1 MTRSYWKTASGHPV
15 QGAAVVRRHPSDFV
29 LGGHLAIVL
38 DVAESEA
45 FEGHL
50 AQVLVID
57 DGRRAPYQVVEGVV
71 VCAGAPLGA
80 SSATRVRPTPTSQ
93 RVLAPAHR
101 AELAATGRL
110 PLDLPL
116 DLLDGDRCVV
126 QYLGGNEQRP
136 YISAFW
142 PAPRRF
148 PAPATPAVPEAVLEA
163 RHAGLSIRVD
173 ARGSLALSTEES
185 GAPPADTVLDEDD
198 DAAGPGAPSIGGDI
212 DVALKPGRR
221 VRISAGGQPILTVRH
236 DGWGPVIEVGTRGD
250 RPWEEAVLG
259 GVLVAFWNQF
269 RSDLIGKLQAIESQF
284 ERFYTQEYALHQ
296 HGLGSSGTTP
306 PVQPPPNP
314 TTAVFQPAAASAPP
328 APVPGKAPEDSPRT
342 PPGQKTDEGTF
353 ARMKTYR
360 MLSPALRL
368 PHPDTRPLAQD
379 EED

>member
-29 LGGHLAIVL
+29 LGGHLAVVL
-38 DVAESEA
+38 DVAEAEA
-45 FEGHL
+45 FEGHV
-50 AQVLVID
+50 AQVLVVD

-80 SSATRVRPTPTSQ
+80 SSATRVRPTPTSR
-93 RVLAPAHR
+93 RVLAPAQR
-101 AELAATGRL
+101 EELGRTGRL
-110 PLDLPL
+110 PADVPL
-116 DLLDGDRCVV
+116 DQLDGDRCVV

-136 YISAFW
+136 YTSAFW
-142 PAPRRF
+142 PAPRRV
-148 PAPATPAVPEAVLEA
+148 PAAPPPAGPEAVLEA
-163 RHAGLSIRVD
+163 RHAGLTLRID

-185 GAPPADTVLDEDD
+185 GAAPVDGLLDEED
-198 DAAGPGAPSIGGDI
+198 DAAGPAAPSIGGDI
-212 DVALKPGRR
+212 DLTLKPGRR

-236 DGWGPVIEVGTRGD
+236 DGWGPVLEVGAHGD
-250 RPWEEAVLG
+250 RPWEDAVLG
-259 GVLVAFWNQF
+259 GVLVAFWNEF
-269 RSDLIGKLQAIESQF
+269 RSDLIGKLQAIEAQF

-296 HGLGSSGTTP
+296 HGLGPNGTTP

-314 TTAVFQPAAASAPP
+314 ATAVFQPAAAPTPP
-328 APVPGKAPEDSPRT
+328 APAPGKAPDDSPRT
-342 PPGQKTDEGTF
+342 PPDQRTNEGTF

-368 PHPDTRPLAQD
+368 PHPDARPSAQD